1 MLYRGFLCV
10 EKGPY
15 RHLYFD
21 SNSTPR
27 YPRYQGIIITRGL
40 SNHQSIKIACNQL
53 SSEPLLFVEQALV
66 STLLT

>member
-10 EKGPY
+10 ENDLY

-21 SNSTPR
+21 SNSNQR

-40 SNHQSIKIACNQL
+40 SISPLPPVPL
-53 SSEPLLFVEQALV
+53 SQKC
-66 STLLT
+66 